1 MEPELTGISQEHS
14 AQIPQLEERL
24 QAMENRLTCTK
35 ELLERRIA
43 ELERKLEEEREARK
57 NLEQK
62 LLENVFNIDNIKK
75 NDKLLKF
82 YTGFENYEVFSMILN
97 FLGR

>member
-1 MEPELTGISQEHS
+1 
-14 AQIPQLEERL
+14 
-24 QAMENRLTCTK
+24 MENRLTCTK

-75 NDKLLKF
+75 NDKLFKF